1 MVVAKGGDGSGAPQA
16 VHFADSQDSISLLGA
31 NSGSGPV
38 ARIATNIDPPEG
50 LFFSVSGDLLE
61 IDSANGDVFW
71 VGGSSS
77 ADAREVT
84 VTVRQLANWQQSKSK
99 TFRIV
104 GGAERGSPNHFTGGG
119 KVSFTV
125 KEDAPVKRTTVK
137 ICPAKVTSNVFIK
150 IISGNGDNIFSYD
163 ERRRVLVLSKPLDF
177 ERRAEHQV
185 SVL

>member
-1 MVVAKGGDGSGAPQA
+1 MILP
-16 VHFADSQDSISLLGA
+16 
-31 NSGSGPV
+31 
-38 ARIATNIDPPEG
+38 
-50 LFFSVSGDLLE
+50 
-61 IDSANGDVFW
+61 
-71 VGGSSS
+71 
-77 ADAREVT
+77 
-84 VTVRQLANWQQSKSK
+84 
-99 TFRIV
+99 FRIV
-104 GGAERGSPNHFTGGG
+104 GGAERGSSNHFTGGG

-125 KEDAPVKRTTVK
+125 KEDAPVKRTTVE